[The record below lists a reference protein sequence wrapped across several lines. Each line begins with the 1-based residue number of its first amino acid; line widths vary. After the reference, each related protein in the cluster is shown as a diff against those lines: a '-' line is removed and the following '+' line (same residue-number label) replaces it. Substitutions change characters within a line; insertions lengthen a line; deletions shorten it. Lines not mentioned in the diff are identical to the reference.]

1 MASKKIEI
9 STAARRVFA
18 APCITVLCATAA
30 WCAPPS
36 FEIRMGS
43 GERGGI
49 ERYAEYGYNVAVLGN
64 ATRLA
69 AFADSAPAAL
79 PPGSALRKAVEE
91 SRRHFREQARAMAA
105 LGIKACVSTDEI
117 LLPSAVLETLGKRI
131 TRDDDP
137 RRVDFNKEAFWELY
151 RAKYREML
159 REFPEIA
166 YVKVRTGENYSFQ
179 HNGYSGQLIAENT
192 SQTTRSE
199 EYIRNMQRLINET
212 RKVVVDEFGRKLIWR
227 TWDLGNY
234 GFHANPEVYDRVLAG
249 VRERKGLIFAVKF
262 TQTDFWRYNDF
273 NPTIGRGGV
282 DQIIEFQAAR
292 EYEGKGAYPNYVGEE
307 HAAAIRR
314 CRELGVK
321 GIWVWNF
328 GGGWDGPRL
337 KTDVW
342 VRANIHATARL
353 AQDPYLEPRRLA
365 EEWAAKEF
373 GKAAAPKI
381 AEMLLLSDDCVLG
394 FRYIAPY
401 SRRHKGWLPARNFMR
416 DDVIRGE
423 REIRGAAVTTQGGL
437 KLLYEGSR
445 DALDEAL
452 EEKAKA
458 ARLAT
463 RMREIFESARPA
475 IVSAKGERVYDEAR
489 SGLLYVESLARVVS
503 HYIRGMFLY
512 YRWQENGVAETAR
525 AARTELMAWRAEWR
539 RYQDEIPK
547 LPGAATL
554 YRSIS
559 TGKDPAGAM
568 EDTCERALE
577 ALR

>member
-1 MASKKIEI
+1 MIL
-9 STAARRVFA
+9 RGVFA
-18 APCITVLCATAA
+18 AVCATTA
-30 WCAPPS
+30 WCAPEA
-36 FEIRMGS
+36 FELRMGS
-43 GERGGI
+43 GDKDLK
-49 ERYAEYGYNVAVLGN
+49 RYAENGYNIASLGSL
-64 ATRLA
+64 TRLA
-69 AFADSAPAAL
+69 TFAESAPGAL
-79 PPGSALRKAVEE
+79 PPSSALRKSIDE
-91 SRRHFREQARAMAA
+91 SRQQFRERAREAAA

-137 RRVDFNKEAFWELY
+137 KRVDFNKEAFWELY
-151 RAKYREML
+151 RAKYREVL

-166 YVKVRTGENYSFQ
+166 YVMVRTGENYSFL

-199 EYIRNMQRLINET
+199 EYFRNMQRLINET

-234 GFHANPEVYDRVLAG
+234 GFHADPAVYDRVLAG
-249 VRERKGLIFAVKF
+249 VRERKGLILAVKF

-282 DQIIEFQAAR
+282 DQIVEFQAAR
-292 EYEGKGAYPNYVGEE
+292 EYEGKGAYPNYMGEE

-337 KTDVW
+337 QTDLW
-342 VRANIHATARL
+342 VRANINATARL
-353 AQDPYLEPRRLA
+353 AQDPSLDPRRLA
-365 EEWAAKEF
+365 EEWAAGEF
-373 GKAAAPKI
+373 GKAAAKKV
-381 AEMLLLSDDCVLG
+381 AEMLLLSDDCVQG

-423 REIRGAAVTTQGGL
+423 REIRGAAVQTQGGL
-437 KLLYEGSR
+437 KLLYEGSK
-445 DALDEAL
+445 DALDETL
-452 EEKAKA
+452 EEKAGA

-463 RMREIFESARPA
+463 RMREIFESAQPA
-475 IVSAKGERVYDEAR
+475 IVSAKGQRVYDEAR
-489 SGLLYVESLARVVS
+489 TGLMYLESLAHVVS

-512 YRWQENGVAETAR
+512 YQWQEKGGDITAR
-525 AARTELMAWRAEWR
+525 AARTELLAWRAEWR
-539 RYQDEIPK
+539 RYRTEIPK
-547 LPGAATL
+547 LPAAATL
-554 YRSIS
+554 YRSVS
-559 TGKDPAGAM
+559 SGTDEKGAM
-568 EDTCERALE
+568 EDTCEKALK
-577 ALR
+577 ALP

>member
-1 MASKKIEI
+1 MYLQVYLRYGILAL
-9 STAARRVFA
+9 A
-18 APCITVLCATAA
+18 CATTA
-30 WCAPPS
+30 WCAQAA

-43 GERGGI
+43 GERDVQ
-49 ERYAEYGYNVAVLGN
+49 RYAGYGYNVASLGSL
-64 ATRLA
+64 TRLA
-69 AFADSAPAAL
+69 TFADSAPGAL
-79 PPGSALRKAVEE
+79 PPSSALRLSIDEN
-91 SRRHFREQARAMAA
+91 RRQFREKARAAAA

-117 LLPSAVLETLGKRI
+117 LLPSAVLEKLGKRI
-131 TRDDDP
+131 ARDDDP
-137 RRVDFNKEAFWELY
+137 RRVDFEKEAFWELY
-151 RAKYREML
+151 RAKYREVL
-159 REFPEIA
+159 RDFPEIA
-166 YVKVRTGENYSFQ
+166 YVMVRTGENYSFL
-179 HNGYSGQLIAENT
+179 HNGYTGQLIAENT

-199 EYIRNMQRLINET
+199 EYFRNMRRLINET

-234 GFHANPEVYDRVLAG
+234 GFHASTDVYDRVLAG

-282 DQIIEFQAAR
+282 DQIVEFQAAR

-337 KTDVW
+337 QTDVW
-342 VRANIHATARL
+342 VRANSHVTARL
-353 AQDPYLEPRRLA
+353 AQNPGLDARRLA
-365 EEWAAKEF
+365 EEWAAGEF
-373 GKAAAPKI
+373 GKAAAAKV

-401 SRRHKGWLPARNFMR
+401 SRRHKGWLPARNIMR

-423 REIRGAAVTTQGGL
+423 RELRGAAVETQGGL

-452 EEKAKA
+452 EEKAAA

-463 RMREIFESARPA
+463 RMREIFESAQTA
-475 IVSAKGERVYDEAR
+475 IVSAKGQRVYDEAR
-489 SGLLYVESLARVVS
+489 TGLLYMESLARVMS
-503 HYIRGMFLY
+503 SYIRGMFQY
-512 YRWQENGVAETAR
+512 YRWQENADAETAR
-525 AARTELMAWRAEWR
+525 AARSELMAWRAEWR

-554 YRSIS
+554 YRS
-559 TGKDPAGAM
+559 GKTDADKKGAM
-568 EDTCERALE
+568 EDTCEKALV
-577 ALR
+577 ALQ